1 MEWNG
6 RKIRPVGNVIKAKEF
21 DFQDALKPLGEK
33 RNNGF
38 VWVPGGQFG
47 SVQQNTVVTPTPT
60 PTISLTPTIT
70 PTNTQTPTNTPTPTI
85 SLTPSITPTITV
97 SPSVSLSPTL
107 TPTPT
112 ISLSPTLTPTI
123 SLSPSLTPTN
133 TPTPSITPSSTPPAS
148 GTTEA
153 NTYLSAVVAAG
164 GTGITSTVSAATRT
178 LFTSLVSNGLYNK
191 ITAMYPLLGGISASE
206 KFNAKNPIDTNAAY
220 RLTFNGGWTF
230 TASGATGNAS
240 NTYANTYISGTTL
253 NRFSQHISYYSL
265 KNTSTGNCLEMGG
278 AETAAG
284 SYTELS
290 INLIAF
296 GGNYRYG
303 NINSV
308 GTMSIDSPANSA
320 TTGFYIVSRTTDTT
334 SFMSRNGSQILSGT
348 TTTNSNQPYEIVI
361 GARNDN
367 GAPQYYTDRPV
378 GFATIGSG
386 LTPAE
391 MTTLSSIVNTWATSI
406 GRNTY

>member
-1 MEWNG
+1 MLYPKG
-6 RKIRPVGNVIKAKEF
+6 SKQPVS
-21 DFQDALKPLGEK
+21 
-33 RNNGF
+33 
-38 VWVPGGQFG
+38 VWG
-47 SVQQNTVVTPTPT
+47 SVMNVYKAPPSDVTPTPT
-60 PTISLTPTIT
+60 PSITPTIT
-70 PTNTQTPTNTPTPTI
+70 LTPSITPTITLSPTSTPTPTI
-85 SLTPSITPTITV
+85 SLTPSITPTLT
-97 SPSVSLSPTL
+97 STPTN
-107 TPTPT
+107 TPT
-112 ISLSPTLTPTI
+112 ISLSPTLTPT
-123 SLSPSLTPTN
+123 PSITPTLTSTPTN
-133 TPTPSITPSSTPPAS
+133 TPTSSLTPTPSITPSITPTNTLTPTNTGTPTPTPTQSPIPS

-206 KFNAKNPIDTNAAY
+206 KFNAKNPVDTNAAF
-220 RLTFNGGWTF
+220 RLTWSGGWTY
-230 TASGATGNAS
+230 TSSGATGNAS
-240 NTYANTYISGTTL
+240 NTFARTYISGTTL

-265 KNTSTGNCLEMGG
+265 RNTTTGNCIEMGG
-278 AETAAG
+278 ADTAG
-284 SYTELS
+284 NSYTELALD
-290 INLIAF
+290 LIAF

-308 GTMSIDSPANSA
+308 GTMVIDSPANSA

-334 SFMSRNGSQILSGT
+334 SYMSKNGSQILSGT
-348 TTTNSNQPYEIVI
+348 TTTNSNQPYEII
-361 GARNDN
+361 LGGRNDN
-367 GAPQYYTDRPV
+367 GTFSYSTDRPI